1 MGSFNEQVGGD
12 HYRGMAVGVAEFA
25 MLNKLSYLQGNV
37 IKYTV
42 RDKDNKI
49 QDYQKAVHCLQML
62 IELEEREPDV

>member
-1 MGSFNEQVGGD
+1 MGSFDEQVGGG
-12 HYRGMAVGVAEFA
+12 HYCGMRIGVAEFA

-37 IKYTV
+37 VKYTV

-62 IELEEREPDV
+62 IELEEREA